1 MSYHIID
8 ISTNNI
14 GLSVK
19 DGQLFCRNPDGS
31 VRKLPMED
39 IGAILINCFSAQLH
53 SSFLI
58 EAAKSKIAVILCERF
73 RPVSLVLPVQR
84 SSDTLL
90 TRSQI
95 QAPMRLLRT
104 MWGMTVD
111 AKCANQYELVS
122 RLCPDED
129 MSLSD
134 FRISMK
140 ADTVCKE
147 GNCARLYWNL
157 FSKALDIKG
166 FRRLTQSDGL
176 NGLLN
181 YGYAVLLLRI
191 EQKLLGCGLDPL
203 YGMGHMPRER
213 SLPLAYD
220 MMEPFRPAVDE
231 LVFKWVKDM
240 NGSEEA
246 FRVERPYKAMIHGL
260 MEQRYPYRT
269 SGSISLDKIV
279 EMTIKSYREAL
290 SSGKSVRYK
299 PWIRKSSKWDG

>member
-8 ISTNNI
+8 ISTDNVS
-14 GLSVK
+14 LSVK

-73 RPVSLVLPVQR
+73 RPISLVLPVQR

-111 AKCANQYELVS
+111 AKCTNQYELVS
-122 RLCPDED
+122 RICPDEE

-157 FSKALDIKG
+157 FSKALDLKG
-166 FRRLTQSDGL
+166 FRRLTQGDGL

-181 YGYAVLLLRI
+181 YGYAVLMLRI
-191 EQKLLGCGLDPL
+191 EQKLLGRGLDPL
-203 YGMGHMPRER
+203 YGMGHVPRER

-220 MMEPFRPAVDE
+220 MMEPFRPVVDE
-231 LVFKWVKDM
+231 LVYKWVRKMD
-240 NGSEEA
+240 GSADA
-246 FRVERPYKAMIHGL
+246 FSVDRPYKEMIHGL
-260 MEQRYPYRT
+260 MEQKYHYCT
-269 SGSISLDKIV
+269 VESIPLDKIV
-279 EMTIKSYREAL
+279 EMTIKSYRDAL
-290 SSGKSVRYK
+290 MSGKTSRYK
-299 PWIRKSSKWDG
+299 PWIRRSSKWDG

>member
-8 ISTNNI
+8 IETNNVA
-14 GLSVK
+14 LSVK
-19 DGQLFCRNPDGS
+19 DGQFICRNPDGS

-39 IGAILINCFSAQLH
+39 IGAILVNCFSAQFH
-53 SSFLI
+53 NSFLI
-58 EAAKSKIAVILCERF
+58 EAGKRKIAVVLCDKF

-95 QAPMRLLRT
+95 QMPMKMLRA

-111 AKCANQYELVS
+111 AKCANQYELLS
-122 RLCPDED
+122 RYCPCEEKA
-129 MSLSD
+129 LAD

-140 ADTVCKE
+140 AGTVCKE

-157 FSKALDIKG
+157 LSRSLDIKG
-166 FRRLTQSDGL
+166 FRRLTQGDGL

-181 YGYAVLLLRI
+181 YGYGVLMLRI

-203 YGMGHMPRER
+203 YGMGHVPRER
-213 SLPLAYD
+213 ALPLAYD

-231 LVFKWVKDM
+231 LICKWVRNLD
-240 NGSEEA
+240 GSLEA
-246 FRVERPYKAMIHGL
+246 ISVNRPYKEMIHGL
-260 MEQRYPYRT
+260 MDQKYPYHAAE
-269 SGSISLDKIV
+269 SISLDKIV
-279 EMTIKSYREAL
+279 EMTIKSYRDAL
-290 SSGKSVRYK
+290 ISRKTSRYK
-299 PWIRKSSKWDG
+299 PWIRRSSKWGG

>member
-8 ISTNNI
+8 ISTDNVS
-14 GLSVK
+14 LSVK
-19 DGQLFCRNPDGS
+19 GGQLTCRDPDGS

-58 EAAKSKIAVILCERF
+58 EAAKSKIAVILCEKF

-84 SSDTLL
+84 ASDTIL
-90 TRSQI
+90 TRAQI
-95 QAPMRLLRT
+95 QAPMKMLRT

-122 RLCPDED
+122 RLCPDEEI
-129 MSLSD
+129 SLSD

-157 FSKALDIKG
+157 FSKTLGIKG
-166 FRRLTQSDGL
+166 FRRLTQSDRL

-181 YGYAVLLLRI
+181 YGYAVLMLRI

-203 YGMGHMPRER
+203 YGMGHVPRER

-220 MMEPFRPAVDE
+220 MMEPFRPVVDE
-231 LVFKWVKDM
+231 LVYKWVKSM
-240 NGSEEA
+240 NGAEEA
-246 FRVERPYKAMIHGL
+246 FSVERPYKAMIHGL

-269 SGSISLDKIV
+269 SESISLDKIV
-279 EMTIKSYREAL
+279 EMTIKSYRDAL
-290 SSGKSVRYK
+290 ISGKSVRYK

>member
-8 ISTNNI
+8 ISTDNVS
-14 GLSVK
+14 LSVK
-19 DGQLFCRNPDGS
+19 DGQLTCRNPDGS

-58 EAAKSKIAVILCERF
+58 EAAKSKIAVILCEKF

-84 SSDTLL
+84 ASDTIL
-90 TRSQI
+90 TRAQI
-95 QAPMRLLRT
+95 QAPMKMLRT

-122 RLCPDED
+122 RLCPDEEI
-129 MSLSD
+129 SLLD

-157 FSKALDIKG
+157 FSKTLGIKG
-166 FRRLTQSDGL
+166 FRRLTQSDRL

-181 YGYAVLLLRI
+181 YGYAVLMLRI

-203 YGMGHMPRER
+203 YGMGHVPRER

-220 MMEPFRPAVDE
+220 MMEPFRPVVDE
-231 LVFKWVKDM
+231 LVYKWVVDM
-240 NGSEEA
+240 GGAEDA
-246 FRVERPYKAMIHGL
+246 FCVGRPYKTMIQGL
-260 MEQRYPYRT
+260 MDQRCPYRT
-269 SGSISLDKIV
+269 SKSISLDKIV
-279 EMTIKSYREAL
+279 EMTIKSYRDAL
-290 SSGKSVRYK
+290 TSGKTSRYR
-299 PWIRKSSKWDG
+299 PWIRRNSKWDG

>member
-8 ISTNNI
+8 ISTNNVS
-14 GLSVK
+14 LSVK
-19 DGQLFCRNPDGS
+19 DGQLICRNPDDGI
-31 VRKLPMED
+31 RKLPMED
-39 IGAILINCFSAQLH
+39 MGAILVNCFSAQLH

-58 EAAKSKIAVILCERF
+58 EAAKNKIAVILCERF
-73 RPVSLVLPVQR
+73 RPVSMVLPVQR
-84 SSDTLL
+84 ASDTIL
-90 TRSQI
+90 TRAQI
-95 QAPMRLLRT
+95 QAPMKLLRT

-122 RLCPDED
+122 RLCPDEEI
-129 MSLSD
+129 SLSD

-166 FRRLTQSDGL
+166 FRRLAQGDGL

-181 YGYAVLLLRI
+181 YGYAVLMLRI

-203 YGMGHMPRER
+203 YGMGHVPRER

-220 MMEPFRPAVDE
+220 IMEPFRPVVDE
-231 LVFKWVKDM
+231 LVYKWVMDM
-240 NGSEEA
+240 GGAEDA
-246 FRVERPYKAMIHGL
+246 FRVERPYKMMIQGL
-260 MEQRYPYRT
+260 MDGRYACRT
-269 SGSISLDKIV
+269 AESISFDKIV
-279 EMTIKSYREAL
+279 EMTIRSYREAL
-290 SSGKSVRYK
+290 TSGKSGRYK
-299 PWIRKSSKWDG
+299 PWIRRSSRWDG